1 MVTLLYLYRLPEYVL
16 LFCGILEKEKTF
28 KKNWCYIN
36 LEWLCI
42 PYIFQWTLLFLAP
55 VSTVFTFNNT
65 KKTTTIFEC
74 ALTGIMYDIFHFT
87 KQYQKKRMRCTCFCS
102 SLYTLY
108 RIRICCGV
116 QQTMKAVRTTT
127 NILITYRTE
136 GQGSFREAGV
146 NKLTNRSVLNFDIL
160 MTIN

>member
-1 MVTLLYLYRLPEYVL
+1 MVTFLKLYHLPEYVL
-16 LFCGILEKEKTF
+16 LFCGILEKEKNLL
-28 KKNWCYIN
+28 KKLMLHQSGMTVYPTYSNEHCYF
-36 LEWLCI
+36 LPQC
-42 PYIFQWTLLFLAP
+42 LLYVHLIIQ
-55 VSTVFTFNNT
+55 
-65 KKTTTIFEC
+65 KKTTIFEC

-136 GQGSFREAGV
+136 GRGSFREARV
-146 NKLTNRSVLNFDIL
+146 NKLTNRSLFTL
-160 MTIN
+160 TY